1 MIYLKKFTAVL
12 LLVCTLTLAACN
24 NISDIPDGTEPPLD
38 VTDVPATDETT
49 VADAPVT
56 EAPVIEDTFTPVLRF
71 VAATDTHIRATN
83 NTQAERVAKMI
94 QQMTAYAESGADG
107 YDKLDAIAVSGD
119 ITNDGTAA
127 EFTVA
132 KKVFEENIKEGT
144 ELVITTGNH
153 DWRAFGNNSP
163 AEFEKYFGENCT
175 MRDVVIGGYHFIT
188 VTGSTGSGNSFSIN
202 DVKFAEAMIQN
213 AIADTGKDKP
223 VFVFHH
229 IGSVD
234 TAAGTC
240 KESDDKAN
248 TATTELLAMESK
260 YENLVAFF
268 GHSHF
273 PSYDECSVHQKDFT
287 SINVGCMY
295 YSMRSMV
302 DNEWIEMPDKYSMC
316 QCLLVELDAE
326 GRMRIRCWDVPQ
338 GKFVGDGWLI
348 ESWKKEDFKYT
359 EDRFTADDIFFS
371 EGSEI
376 TIEKINVTSVNISFM
391 PVPAESLSGRVYEVT
406 VRDSAGK
413 LVSETY
419 AGVEYFHEYFD
430 KPIKHTVV
438 GLEHDTEYTVSVRAA
453 NSLYTA
459 EIRDKGTLYSKPL
472 TATFKTK
479 AGEKHD
485 GPDIINLKI
494 DSATGRITN
503 ESGNG
508 LDPEVIGTAKISH
521 NDTIGRDVIKFNGT
535 SSGSVRFKDYSAY
548 APLMQDYMS
557 FEAYF
562 SIDAVPEGRH
572 FSIISAQQSA
582 GFGIDAYSEGQMC
595 KFHFHDGKSYRSLGF
610 KYEVGR
616 FYHLVA
622 VYDGAVYT
630 LYVDGKKI
638 GTETLG
644 VPLHFPAAPARTVYL
659 GADTDVNGNGSSY
672 SKCTVAGFKLYSY
685 ALTEA
690 EVFEAY
696 KNK

>member
-1 MIYLKKFTAVL
+1 MKRFLAFL

-24 NISDIPDGTEPPLD
+24 NSTPDIPDVTDPSADTTDAPA
-38 VTDVPATDETT
+38 TDVPT
-49 VADAPVT
+49 VTDAPIT
-56 EAPVIEDTFTPVLRF
+56 EAPEVEDTFTPVLRF
-71 VAATDTHIRATN
+71 VAATDTHIRSAN
-83 NTQAERVAKMI
+83 NTQADRIAKMI

-107 YDKLDAIAVSGD
+107 YSKLDAIAVSGD
-119 ITNDGTAA
+119 ITNQGTAE

-132 KKVFEENIKEGT
+132 QRVFKENIKEGT

-153 DWRAFGNNSP
+153 DWNTYGADSVT
-163 AEFEKYFGENCT
+163 EFEKYFGEGCA

-188 VTGSTGSGNSFSIN
+188 IVGSSSKGLTFSKN
-202 DVKFAEAMIQN
+202 DLSLAEKMIQD
-213 AIADTGKDKP
+213 AIADTGEDKP

-248 TATTELLAMESK
+248 TATTDLFAMESK

-273 PSYDECSVHQKDFT
+273 PSYDECSVHQENFT

-302 DNEWIEMPDKYSMC
+302 DNVWIEMPDKYSMC

-338 GKFVGDGWLI
+338 GKFVGKSWLI
-348 ESWKKEDFKYT
+348 ESWNKEDFVYT
-359 EDRFTADDIFFS
+359 VDRFDEDDIFFAEDAKLNIDATFGDS
-371 EGSEI
+371 I
-376 TIEKINVTSVNISFM
+376 HISFM
-391 PVPAESLSGRVYEVT
+391 PVPPESLSGRVYEITVT
-406 VRDSAGK
+406 DKSGK
-413 LVSETY
+413 QVSQEY
-419 AGVEYFHEYFD
+419 VGVEYFNEYYD
-430 KPIKHTVV
+430 TPIKHGIS
-438 GLEHDTEYTVSVRAA
+438 GLEANSEYTVSVRAV

-459 EIRDKGTLYSKPL
+459 EIRDPGTLYSKPIS
-472 TATFKTK
+472 ATFTMPSF
-479 AGEKHD
+479 EKNS
-485 GPDIINLKI
+485 GADIIDLNI
-494 DSATGRITN
+494 DVVAQTVTNTAQSWLEAETLGTPRILHDVN
-503 ESGNG
+503 
-508 LDPEVIGTAKISH
+508 
-521 NDTIGRDVIKFNGT
+521 IGRSVIRFTGST
-535 SSGSVRFKDYSAY
+535 SGVVRFVDYSLA
-548 APLMQDYMS
+548 AAGLKDSMT

-562 SIDAVPEGRH
+562 KIDAVPEGRY

-595 KFHFHDGKSYRSLGF
+595 KFHFHDGKAYRSLGF

-616 FYHLVA
+616 YYHLVA

-630 LYVDGKKI
+630 LYVDGEKI

-644 VPLHFPAAPARTVYL
+644 VPLHFPAVAARTLYM
-659 GADTDVNGNGSSY
+659 GADTDSSGKGSAY
-672 SKCTVAGFKLYSY
+672 SKCTVAGLKIYSY
-685 ALTEA
+685 ALTEE
-690 EVFEAY
+690 EVLEAY